1 MNTLPAAPSEREL
14 AQAGW
19 RKSSRSNGSNTC
31 VEVGSVTSGAVVRD
45 STNPDGDVLSFSP
58 RQWGRFLN
66 ATRDWGT
73 GRPAC

>member
-1 MNTLPAAPSEREL
+1 MNTLPAAPGESEL

-31 VEVGSVTSGAVVRD
+31 VEVGRVTNGAVVRD
-45 STNPDGDVLSFSP
+45 SMNPDADVLLFSP

-66 ATRDWGT
+66 TTRD
-73 GRPAC
+73 GRVDR